1 MIKSLDDYVDV
12 MVAKAKSRGYRVS
25 RRCAKKLIQ
34 AHFEQLYK
42 RLGQKH
48 DVYINDFILFIFR
61 KERYYRLR
69 DEEYALKREAELSI
83 FLEPGEEVEE

>member
-1 MIKSLDDYVDV
+1 MVKSLDDYVDA

-34 AHFEQLYK
+34 AHFEQLYS
-42 RLGQKH
+42 RLGRKN

-61 KERYYRLR
+61 KDRFYKDR
-69 DEEYALKREAELSI
+69 DEENAKKREAVFSI
-83 FLEPGEEVEE
+83 FLEPGEEVVE

>member
-1 MIKSLDDYVDV
+1 MVKSLDDYVDA

-34 AHFEQLYK
+34 AHFEQLYS
-42 RLGQKH
+42 RLGRKN

-61 KERYYRLR
+61 KDRFYKTEMRRMLR
-69 DEEYALKREAELSI
+69 RGKLS
-83 FLEPGEEVEE
+83 FPSFWSRARK

>member
-1 MIKSLDDYVDV
+1 MVKSLDDYVDV

-34 AHFEQLYK
+34 AHFEQLYR
-42 RLGQKH
+42 RLGRKN

-61 KERYYRLR
+61 KDLFYKQR
-69 DEEYALKREAELSI
+69 DEENAKKMEAVFSI
-83 FLEPGEEVEE
+83 FLEPGEEVIE